1 MTKRVSGGSVFVP
14 YARGLEYADD
24 REDVYYSPFLSTS
37 DSAFSKLEVLGS
49 EDYSRGAEDQDGPFV
64 IGLRAEKSAQDGTV
78 SKAVIIA
85 SEQIFTS
92 SADQVVPGYNMKLFE
107 SVILLILRIL
117 YDEKKRE
124 LSASDE
130 VIVNMGDIHEK
141 FLSLKI
147 RDKMMDKTTL
157 RNAVSTMRRFQ
168 LVEVLDRELSNEDS
182 RLIIYDSILMAVRVE
197 DIKLAYEKLEN
208 YRKGGKSN
216 EETDESETD
225 QLA

>member
-1 MTKRVSGGSVFVP
+1 MRYK
-14 YARGLEYADD
+14 EK
-24 REDVYYSPFLSTS
+24 LSQYLS
-37 DSAFSKLEVLGS
+37 VLGYRLEIN
-49 EDYSRGAEDQDGPFV
+49 EDYG
-64 IGLRAEKSAQDGTV
+64 
-78 SKAVIIA
+78 
-85 SEQIFTS
+85 
-92 SADQVVPGYNMKLFE
+92 VVQLTNPLNYNRYNMKLFE
-107 SVILLILRIL
+107 SIILLILRIL

-141 FLSLKI
+141 FLSIKI
-147 RDKMMDKTTL
+147 RDKMIDKTTL
-157 RNAVSTMRRFQ
+157 RNAISTMRRFQ

>member
-1 MTKRVSGGSVFVP
+1 
-14 YARGLEYADD
+14 
-24 REDVYYSPFLSTS
+24 
-37 DSAFSKLEVLGS
+37 
-49 EDYSRGAEDQDGPFV
+49 
-64 IGLRAEKSAQDGTV
+64 
-78 SKAVIIA
+78 
-85 SEQIFTS
+85 
-92 SADQVVPGYNMKLFE
+92 
-107 SVILLILRIL
+107 
-117 YDEKKRE
+117 
-124 LSASDE
+124 
-130 VIVNMGDIHEK
+130 MGDIHEK

-157 RNAVSTMRRFQ
+157 RNAISTMRRFQ